1 MTEFNK
7 YSILRLGLRL
17 DFDHMPCSTL
27 LHFTT
32 DPLITI
38 SVVRILRCQGWP
50 PEDALH
56 LIRQTNS
63 VTLLETQEISR
74 EEIAAN
80 LNVIRNPSL
89 CIHSNLAY
97 DPSHFLIGATT

>member
-7 YSILRLGLRL
+7 YSILRLDLRL
-17 DFDHMPCSTL
+17 DFDHIPCATL
-27 LHFTT
+27 
-32 DPLITI
+32 PLYTI
-38 SVVRILRCQGWP
+38 SVVRILRCEGWL

-56 LIRQTNS
+56 LIRQTNF
-63 VTLLETQEISR
+63 VTLLETQEIPR

-89 CIHSNLAY
+89 CIHSNLAC

>member
-7 YSILRLGLRL
+7 YSILRFGLRL
-17 DFDHMPCSTL
+17 DFDHIPCSTL

-32 DPLITI
+32 DRL
-38 SVVRILRCQGWP
+38 SVVRTLRCQGWP

-56 LIRQTNS
+56 LIRQTNF

-89 CIHSNLAY
+89 CIHSNHAY
-97 DPSHFLIGATT
+97 EPPHFLIGATT